1 MSLARGLY
9 SFRPPALRRTS
20 AVRPRRRGRA
30 RPRPL
35 LVSVRPAQRRRPR
48 TRTTSRRCARPWS
61 PTRTDVRGKCQS
73 TACGCFRRA
82 WPNFPTSCVCSS
94 AASDVS
100 YVYLSIYLSIYLAL
114 YLCRSLRV
122 CCHSAASDEQ
132 LQLILKDLYK
142 LEEDE
147 SGRGLGDMVEA
158 AKAAGVAGSE
168 VGEREPGERLAPT
181 TAAEAAKAK
190 VRICWFEQKA
200 TSCPERN
207 PPRCLPTRPRC
218 QATAAGAGQ
227 TGPRSADEIVEHIVS
242 QPALA
247 CSASLLMPHC

>member
-1 MSLARGLY
+1 VQ
-9 SFRPPALRRTS
+9 F
-20 AVRPRRRGRA
+20 
-30 RPRPL
+30 
-35 LVSVRPAQRRRPR
+35 
-48 TRTTSRRCARPWS
+48 SRIRCFL
-61 PTRTDVRGKCQS
+61 CI
-73 TACGCFRRA
+73 
-82 WPNFPTSCVCSS
+82 
-94 AASDVS
+94 
-100 YVYLSIYLSIYLAL
+100 YIYLSIYLSIYLAL